1 MMELNRLDAPELHRR
16 TLWHLFQEGQA
27 TRQSLKDA
35 LGCTLL
41 TASKAVTALLE
52 SGLLVV
58 DGTVSSAMGRRKSV
72 LKLNPRHR
80 LCLCADI
87 GYGSLKVALVRFN
100 GEIEKKIIIP
110 GLPDPIQSGI
120 PYEELLRVME
130 ALILEAGCER
140 ILGVGVGI
148 SGMVH
153 FESGRVLFCPNIQ
166 GFEDRPLAGE
176 LEERFGLPVLLD
188 TSARCMTMGEY
199 YFGAGRGVPN
209 QMLLSLGTGSIAA
222 GLLANGRI
230 YRGPEGFAGEIG
242 HTCVRPGV
250 RRSRCSCGRYDCLE
264 LYASLQMLRANIEDS
279 LRRFEGYSVAKRM
292 LDDEPLTLECMRE
305 FVLSGDPVVEEC
317 FQSALNDVA
326 SVLVGAVNLFT
337 PSLVVLG
344 GGFPH
349 FFPQIVDE
357 LQQRVLSACLPPM
370 HTRLRLTGAA
380 LGEDASLRGAA
391 GMLIQNYLMYN

>member
-188 TSARCMTMGEY
+188 TSARCMTMG
-199 YFGAGRGVPN
+199 
-209 QMLLSLGTGSIAA
+209 
-222 GLLANGRI
+222 
-230 YRGPEGFAGEIG
+230 
-242 HTCVRPGV
+242 
-250 RRSRCSCGRYDCLE
+250 
-264 LYASLQMLRANIEDS
+264 
-279 LRRFEGYSVAKRM
+279 
-292 LDDEPLTLECMRE
+292 
-305 FVLSGDPVVEEC
+305 
-317 FQSALNDVA
+317 A

-391 GMLIQNYLMYN
+391 GMLIQNYLMHN